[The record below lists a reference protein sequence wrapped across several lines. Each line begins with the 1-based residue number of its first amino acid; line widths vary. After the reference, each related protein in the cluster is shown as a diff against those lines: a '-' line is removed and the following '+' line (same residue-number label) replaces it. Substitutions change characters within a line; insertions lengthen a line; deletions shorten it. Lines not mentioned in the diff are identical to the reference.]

1 MAEGA
6 GRRGLVLA
14 LVLLPFLIFG
24 GAALWRTLGTQAVFP
39 DLGRVGAVAR
49 IEIARGTDQVVLGR
63 RANGAWVL
71 LSADEAPGD
80 AARIEATL
88 HTLQALRGVPTA
100 AGTPLPRR
108 EGLEIRLLDKD
119 GGTLGHARFW
129 TDQVS
134 VMPDETRLDIAKA
147 PALPLWPS
155 AWSTLQPPAIRADA
169 VVSAR
174 RITPAGA
181 TDLPPD
187 AVVALGRLLAGL
199 SAKDFVPA
207 RTVNW
212 AGADYVQATMRDGA
226 IIEVQS
232 VPAGDGRYHVRL
244 TSEQMAAV
252 RLARPFAFRV
262 EPALP

>member
-1 MAEGA
+1 MADA
-6 GRRGLVLA
+6 GSRRWVILA

-24 GAALWRTLGTQAVFP
+24 GAALWRTMGTQPVFP
-39 DLGRVGAVAR
+39 DFSARSVAR
-49 IEIARGTDQVVLGR
+49 IEIARGTDQVVLAR
-63 RANGAWVL
+63 LANGAWVL
-71 LSADEAPGD
+71 LSAEEAPGD

-88 HTLQALRGVPTA
+88 RELRGLRGVPTP

-108 EGLEIRLLDKD
+108 EGLEIRLLDD
-119 GGTLGHARFW
+119 EGGALGHARFW
-129 TDQVS
+129 TDQVA
-134 VMPDETRLDIAKA
+134 VLPDETRLDIAKA

-155 AWSTLQPPAIRADA
+155 AWSTLQPPRIVAEDI
-169 VVSAR
+169 VSAR

-181 TDLPPD
+181 ADLPPD
-187 AVVALGRLLAGL
+187 AVARLGALLAGL

-232 VPAGDGRYHVRL
+232 VPAGDGRHHVRL
-244 TSEQMAAV
+244 TSDAVEAV
-252 RLARPFAFRV
+252 RKARRFAFRV